1 MSDEERFFDI
11 YLWTFQED
19 DKLIKIGHLTHEE
32 AEELSK
38 RWYELNELH
47 EYTLVTEASTLFSNE
62 VSIEI
67 KTKEWLLGIDSIDQ
81 L

>member
-1 MSDEERFFDI
+1 MKNEERFFDI
-11 YLWTFQED
+11 YLWLFQEN

-32 AEELSK
+32 ADDLAK

-47 EYTLVTEASTLFSNE
+47 EYVLVTEDSTPFNDE

-67 KTKEWLLGIDSIDQ
+67 KTKEWLLGIDDIDQ